1 MKKLPLSQELFY
13 DLYTKYSEKIEESQE
28 NIFSGINILPEM
40 EKNYHKFTVSPA
52 MNNFYAEN
60 SIYEKTKMIKE
71 FIESDILS
79 TLYSDVYDSLEKK
92 SFKENYLLENT
103 VQQFNVRY
111 IGSNNQDEL
120 NLFEESLNTWL
131 VGAAVGIGSMLGVI
145 PAVAFAA
152 GTILGLNLLMPSKF
166 TRRIDDNLNT
176 ALGYVGTAA
185 FGTQSILSKGKT
197 SLSRSN
203 NNIINFDNINTN
215 PQVKTIFNKL
225 IHSHNTSKPTEA
237 INGIN
242 VMVESC
248 LSQSKLDAD
257 LDDSTFKGMF
267 RRAYSH
273 QNNNVFTIAIQSI
286 FKSGAD
292 KEDKEYASLLAYR
305 RCLSEKLVDLY
316 TFLIIANVSQS
327 HEYKKIINVMKRGFP
342 DNPSQLL
349 AFVNETSD
357 DNTVRDNILNLIK
370 FRLYLEEL
378 SVELSKGAFDVDTEA
393 GTFLKQKLKQ
403 SDTEIEDYFA
413 RNNKSLNAQFQGDIP
428 EGTSYE
434 NQKEFNNRDFKNNP
448 IPEKEQKRSL
458 FGMNSTLG

>member
-13 DLYTKYSEKIEESQE
+13 NLYTKYSEKIEESQE

-79 TLYSDVYDSLEKK
+79 TLYSDVYDSLGKR

-131 VGAAVGIGSMLGVI
+131 AGAAVGIGSMLGVI

-166 TRRIDDNLNT
+166 TRRIDDNLNK

-225 IHSHNTSKPTEA
+225 IFGNMQKFDLAVSYKWEYDKQFSELIEKTSGFE
-237 INGIN
+237 I
-242 VMVESC
+242 
-248 LSQSKLDAD
+248 
-257 LDDSTFKGMF
+257 
-267 RRAYSH
+267 
-273 QNNNVFTIAIQSI
+273 
-286 FKSGAD
+286 
-292 KEDKEYASLLAYR
+292 
-305 RCLSEKLVDLY
+305 
-316 TFLIIANVSQS
+316 
-327 HEYKKIINVMKRGFP
+327 IIN
-342 DNPSQLL
+342 
-349 AFVNETSD
+349 
-357 DNTVRDNILNLIK
+357 
-370 FRLYLEEL
+370 Y
-378 SVELSKGAFDVDTEA
+378 
-393 GTFLKQKLKQ
+393 
-403 SDTEIEDYFA
+403 
-413 RNNKSLNAQFQGDIP
+413 
-428 EGTSYE
+428 
-434 NQKEFNNRDFKNNP
+434 
-448 IPEKEQKRSL
+448 
-458 FGMNSTLG
+458 